1 MTERRR
7 SEGTLGTNSL
17 AKSLKISQIVV
28 VWIGGLGHRYGDVEL
43 WLA

>member
-7 SEGTLGTNSL
+7 SERHFGHKFL
-17 AKSLKISQIVV
+17 AKSLKIWRIVV